1 MGERGEEK
9 GKRKGEEEE
18 AEREAEGEEGE
29 GKGGRGSEKEEGGG
43 GAKAHGGGAG
53 EVRQPGLQETA
64 RQQDVRTSELSVLL
78 LGMRQTPPEDIASR
92 SCHEAPIMM
101 IANFDQVIIIALRSS
116 RTVQ

>member
-18 AEREAEGEEGE
+18 AEREAEG
-29 GKGGRGSEKEEGGG
+29 GG

-53 EVRQPGLQETA
+53 EVRQPRLQETA

-116 RTVQ
+116 R